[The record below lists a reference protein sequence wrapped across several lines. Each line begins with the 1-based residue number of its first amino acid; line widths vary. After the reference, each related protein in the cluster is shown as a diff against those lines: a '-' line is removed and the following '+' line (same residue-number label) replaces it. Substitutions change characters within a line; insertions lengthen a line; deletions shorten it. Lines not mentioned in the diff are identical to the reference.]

1 MGFESFRGLFD
12 CWRFWKKKKNK
23 LLLYLKIL
31 LFSSKIPSERPPRTQ
46 PPFHKLIIGLGSSE
60 LMPSCTPKDLTPHL
74 SAVRTKL
81 RHFYV
86 LSTVHFGVTNNS
98 GHGLILDNS

>member
-60 LMPSCTPKDLTPHL
+60 LMPSCTPKDPNPVYEIDQDLDN
-74 SAVRTKL
+74 AVRHQRRPGEPL
-81 RHFYV
+81 GRIPSSHWC
-86 LSTVHFGVTNNS
+86 
-98 GHGLILDNS
+98 